1 MRAAFP
7 SQLPIRLEVEFGAR
21 DQDIQEF
28 YAAAHALPSIAT
40 IRYTKG
46 GAFFMTLH
54 SFEDALAFQQFVEL
68 PRWRAVIASSF
79 LDSLQNQKQ
88 HLEYLLHV
96 TGAARTFG
104 RLLVFLCIALLILT
118 TFHLTKQ
125 ARARQHD
132 EARLM
137 SLLGAPPLA
146 AALPFVTQTTILLTG
161 AVAAAGL
168 FTFFGMILLRL

>member
-7 SQLPIRLEVEFGAR
+7 SELPIRLEVEFGAR

-28 YAAAHALPSIAT
+28 YAAAHALPFIAT

-54 SFEDALAFQQFVEL
+54 SFEDAAAFAQFVEL
-68 PRWRAVIASSF
+68 PRWRTVIAPSF
-79 LDSLQNQKQ
+79 IDSLQSQQQ
-88 HLEYLLHV
+88 HLAYLLHV
-96 TGAARTFG
+96 TGVARTFG
-104 RLLVFLCIALLILT
+104 RLFVLLCIALLIVT

-125 ARARQHD
+125 ARARQRD

-137 SLLGAPPLA
+137 SLLGAAPLA
-146 AALPFVTQTTILLTG
+146 VALPFVTQTTILLAG
-161 AVAAAGL
+161 AGVVAGL
-168 FTFFGMILLRL
+168 LTLFGMILLRL